1 MMRRYDTPDLGV
13 EEEVTFL
20 GIPDEAFDDVM
31 TALDDVLCHQM
42 RKNEI
47 QESKSIEFASKF
59 VTTL

>member
-1 MMRRYDTPDLGV
+1 MRRYKAPNLEV

-20 GIPDEAFDDVM
+20 GIPDEKFDDVM
-31 TALDDVLCHQM
+31 AVLDNVLCQQM

-47 QESKSIEFASKF
+47 QESKSIEFATKF

>member
-1 MMRRYDTPDLGV
+1 MRRYKIPNL
-13 EEEVTFL
+13 EIENEVTFL
-20 GIPDEAFDDVM
+20 GIPDEKFDDVM
-31 TALDDVLCHQM
+31 TALDDVLCQQM